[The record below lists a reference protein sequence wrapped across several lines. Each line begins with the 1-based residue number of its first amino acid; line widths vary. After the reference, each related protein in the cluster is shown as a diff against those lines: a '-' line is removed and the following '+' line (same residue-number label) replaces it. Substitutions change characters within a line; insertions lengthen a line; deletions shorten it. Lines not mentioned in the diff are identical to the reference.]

1 MEVWILLIFIHQGYS
16 LTSVTRGK
24 VGEAVTFTCQFSD
37 VENTRIKWYKQAVGD
52 TLKLI
57 TVLMKGTVEPT
68 FEEGISPSRFN
79 ATYTTVK
86 STMTILKTVK
96 EDEAFYHC
104 AISTWKMDYWTGT
117 FLSLKEKSSKTVNY
131 TVVQLPRVV
140 DPVQPGDSVTL
151 QCSIIS
157 DSQTSSCPS
166 EHCVS
171 WFGVRK
177 DTILENILFTHKNGF
192 QECDSKAEE
201 SSSTMSCIY
210 HLSMNVSS
218 SDSGTYYCA
227 LVTCGEVIFGNG
239 EKLQIEESGGTL
251 SLMWI
256 VLAVGVL
263 VCLLVLI
270 KQRPDSCNAA
280 QRKQRIVEKWN
291 LKREETQMYSTA
303 IFTKM
308 SNARDKETMAF
319 GVE

>member
-1 MEVWILLIFIHQGYS
+1 VFTSLILSNTTHSNSIPISDS

-117 FLSLKEKSSKTVNY
+117 FLSLKGNSKSSKTVNY

-239 EKLQIEESGGTL
+239 EKLQIEGKL
-251 SLMWI
+251 
-256 VLAVGVL
+256 
-263 VCLLVLI
+263 CLLVLI
-270 KQRPDSCNAA
+270 KQRPDSCNGN
-280 QRKQRIVEKWN
+280 K
-291 LKREETQMYSTA
+291 TY
-303 IFTKM
+303 
-308 SNARDKETMAF
+308 
-319 GVE
+319 

>member
-1 MEVWILLIFIHQGYS
+1 LSIYFKGIALILSNTTHSNSIPISDS

-117 FLSLKEKSSKTVNY
+117 FLSLKGNSANLFPIITHSVIIF
-131 TVVQLPRVV
+131 
-140 DPVQPGDSVTL
+140 QPGDSVTL

-239 EKLQIEESGGTL
+239 EKLQIEGEL
-251 SLMWI
+251 NLI
-256 VLAVGVL
+256 VIA
-263 VCLLVLI
+263 VLI
-270 KQRPDSCNAA
+270 WSFSKNKCVHCKGKNDTHKVS
-280 QRKQRIVEKWN
+280 
-291 LKREETQMYSTA
+291 
-303 IFTKM
+303 F
-308 SNARDKETMAF
+308 
-319 GVE
+319 